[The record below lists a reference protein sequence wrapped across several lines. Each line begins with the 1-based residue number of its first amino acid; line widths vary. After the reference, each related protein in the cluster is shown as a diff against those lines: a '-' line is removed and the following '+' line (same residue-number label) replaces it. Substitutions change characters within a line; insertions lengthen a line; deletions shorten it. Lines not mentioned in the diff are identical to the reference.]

1 MIISLLLGC
10 VERLTGSWS
19 CVAWH
24 WFGDY
29 FLGYIHPYVCCA
41 AVFSVNTVG
50 IVTTLVQSQ
59 RVMIVLVLISPST
72 LIHSGECEGFL
83 VRFSRRLCLCGKEY
97 SAQILA
103 CVDAFGPAPAPC
115 QEEV

>member
-1 MIISLLLGC
+1 MIISLPLGC
-10 VERLTGSWS
+10 VKRLTGSWS
-19 CVAWH
+19 RVAWH
-24 WFGDY
+24 WFGDS

-41 AVFSVNTVG
+41 GVFSVNTVG
-50 IVTTLVQSQ
+50 FVTTLVRSQ
-59 RVMIVLVLISPST
+59 RVMIVLVLNSPSA

-83 VRFSRRLCLCGKEY
+83 VRFPGRCAFAARNIQPK
-97 SAQILA
+97 ILA